1 MNKKGFTLIELLAV
15 LGLLTIIALL
25 GVPVLLNQIESQKKK
40 NYENFVGDLC
50 LSAEAY
56 INHSNDIEGIESFKE
71 PGDVLSIKMEDLI
84 VNNYVKSNTK
94 NPKTKEKIKATD
106 TIIVT
111 INENKTYD
119 CSLNNEVITVT
130 FDANGGVLSNNTKNV
145 VVGSSYGTLPTPT
158 RDGYTFKGWNGKNV
172 FDFEFYFSNKAVSN
186 NNGATNDRVVYA
198 LKPNTQYT
206 ISSNIPYKNNSG
218 AVWFIKSGSTYSSP
232 TTSAD
237 GFGMANN
244 EYITRTI
251 TTDNNGNLYIMIRN
265 DSSDFP
271 IITTL
276 LNSLRAGEYWI
287 QLEEG
292 DTVTE
297 YEPYYIQK
305 TTKVVQSNNHTLK
318 AIWEKN

>member
-56 INHSNDIEGIESFKE
+56 INHSNDIEDIESFKE

-145 VVGSSYGTLPTPT
+145 VLGSSYGTLPTPT
-158 RDGYTFKGWNGKNV
+158 RQGYTFKGWHGKNM
-172 FDFEFYFSNKAVSN
+172 FNILNIESTNSN
-186 NNGATNDRVVYA
+186 NWDV
-198 LKPNTQYT
+198 T
-206 ISSNIPYKNNSG
+206 IDNNS
-218 AVWFIKSGSTYSSP
+218 VFINHK
-232 TTSAD
+232 
-237 GFGMANN
+237 N
-244 EYITRTI
+244 EYTNGIPEI
-251 TTDNNGNLYIMIRN
+251 EFDSLLEGQYYLNGDNLDYIALYINDEYIRMVKTNQIIQINNN
-265 DSSDFP
+265 DKIKFTFHTP
-271 IITTL
+271 TNLVT
-276 LNSLRAGEYWI
+276 EYSNI

-292 DTVTE
+292 TTATA
-297 YEPYYIQK
+297 YEPYYIQAN
-305 TTKVVQSNNHTLK
+305 TKVVQDKNHTLK

>member
-130 FDANGGVLSNNTKNV
+130 FDANGGELSNNTKNV

-158 RDGYTFKGWNGKNV
+158 RDGYTFKGWNGKN
-172 FDFEFYFSNKAVSN
+172 KAIISEYKQGATEN
-186 NNGATNDRVVYA
+186 NNIINLDASFVSENSCSA
-198 LKPNTQYT
+198 IQTQT
-206 ISSNIPYKNNSG
+206 RLNETFVGSNVTHRDMGSKS
-218 AVWFIKSGSTYSSP
+218 VEFIKDDSYNLIYLKINGTKKDSGIYFGNNMENGKKYILSFNIDSFNSTGCK
-232 TTSAD
+232 A
-237 GFGMANN
+237 
-244 EYITRTI
+244 
-251 TTDNNGNLYIMIRN
+251 
-265 DSSDFP
+265 
-271 IITTL
+271 IITKL
-276 LNSLRAGEYWI
+276 

-305 TTKVVQSNNHTLK
+305 STKVVQNKNHTLK